1 MWFVFLISCLVFA
14 LITLVV
20 IWIASKVFRSI
31 EKQRRQ
37 DEFENEINEKVK
49 NEILNKERK

>member
-31 EKQRRQ
+31 ERQ
-37 DEFENEINEKVK
+37 DRKDEFENEINEKVK
-49 NEILNKERK
+49 NEILNKEKK

>member
-31 EKQRRQ
+31 ERQ
-37 DEFENEINEKVK
+37 DRKDEFENEINEKVK

>member
-31 EKQRRQ
+31 ERQ
-37 DEFENEINEKVK
+37 DRKDEFENEINEKVK
-49 NEILNKERK
+49 NEILNKTNY